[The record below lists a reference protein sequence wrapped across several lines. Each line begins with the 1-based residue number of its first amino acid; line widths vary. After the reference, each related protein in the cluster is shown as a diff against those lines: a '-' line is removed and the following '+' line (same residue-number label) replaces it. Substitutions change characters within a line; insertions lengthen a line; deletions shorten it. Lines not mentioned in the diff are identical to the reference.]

1 MPGTRPDTAP
11 STSLI
16 RAKALCAMTSGM
28 PRNRARRVEA
38 TAFWAGASSLRRL
51 KNTVPSVPTIGRPP
65 PDFSFVRVT
74 GFSVPFIAFAAP
86 PDTSSVRTNV
96 AALRRLA
103 VGFADR
109 T

>member
-1 MPGTRPDTAP
+1 
-11 STSLI
+11 
-16 RAKALCAMTSGM
+16 MTSGM

-38 TAFWAGASSLRRL
+38 TAYWGGASSLRRL
-51 KNTVPSVPTIGRPP
+51 KNTVPSVPTSRPP
-65 PDFSFVRVT
+65 CTPDFSFVRVT